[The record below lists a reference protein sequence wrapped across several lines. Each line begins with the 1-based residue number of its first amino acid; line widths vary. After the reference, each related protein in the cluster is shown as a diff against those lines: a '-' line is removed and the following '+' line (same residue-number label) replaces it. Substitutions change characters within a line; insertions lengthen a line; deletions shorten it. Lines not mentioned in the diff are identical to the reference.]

1 MRKARSQSQV
11 IGLGAGGI
19 MMLLN
24 VGLMYITEGRKALGS
39 MMAGRP
45 RSIFAMDN
53 SCVAPLAEWAGARHV
68 SASSTLRT
76 LRHIA
81 FRQSVGLML

>member
-1 MRKARSQSQV
+1 
-11 IGLGAGGI
+11 

-53 SCVAPLAEWAGARHV
+53 SCVAPLTEWALTCECDSPTYSV
-68 SASSTLRT
+68 STIRRT
-76 LRHIA
+76 DALAWQRDA
-81 FRQSVGLML
+81 GCSQVKLTYVFR